1 MIRGCFEKGYR
12 NWKLLGL
19 VVTGAIGLTG
29 FLFEDGSRDNGLVD
43 RVRVERHVVCAAYV
57 IDPQLFV
64 GLWQVV
70 DTDVGGGARV
80 QSAGWTMSQETSTE
94 PLAVSLGHG
103 HVTLRSVDDVSGA
116 VGIAFLLSVS
126 VFEPGRSRRI

>member
-1 MIRGCFEKGYR
+1 MICGRFEKGYH
-12 NWKLLGL
+12 NLKLLAL
-19 VVTGAIGLTG
+19 VVMGAIGLTG

-43 RVRVERHVVCAAYV
+43 CVRVEEHVVCAAHM

-80 QSAGWTMSQETSTE
+80 QLAGWTMLQETSTE
-94 PLAVSLGHG
+94 PPAVGLRHG
-103 HVTLRSVDDVSGA
+103 HVTLRRVDDVSCA
-116 VGIAFLLSVS
+116 VGI
-126 VFEPGRSRRI
+126 VF